1 MEELKVIKELSDI
14 IWGIEPKPAPAPK
27 PKPKKKKSKKSAK

>member
-14 IWGIEPKPAPAPK
+14 IWGIKPKPAPK

>member
-14 IWGIEPKPAPAPK
+14 IWGIAPKPKPK